1 KSSRTYLAVTTT
13 NRAQRISDSTP
24 RTMMR
29 VTGCP
34 CAAPAT
40 ASRKAY
46 SGEVPMSPNTTPM
59 LPSVSDQKLAV
70 AGSVWVSLEETLIAM
85 LGWALSIDRIRYR
98 ENRPSRH
105 DHI

>member
-1 KSSRTYLAVTTT
+1 
-13 NRAQRISDSTP
+13 
-24 RTMMR
+24 
-29 VTGCP
+29 
-34 CAAPAT
+34 
-40 ASRKAY
+40 
-46 SGEVPMSPNTTPM
+46 M

-98 ENRPSRH
+98 EHHPSRH